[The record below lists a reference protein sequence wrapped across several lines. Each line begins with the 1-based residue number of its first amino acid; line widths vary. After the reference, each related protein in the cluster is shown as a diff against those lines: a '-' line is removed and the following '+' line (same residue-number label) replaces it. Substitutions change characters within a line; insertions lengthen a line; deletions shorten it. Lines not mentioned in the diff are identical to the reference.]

1 MKEEKQICILWALRR
16 KGRREGGREGSVEK
30 EVRGRKNH
38 RKRTE
43 KRREGGREEGH
54 VPGADG
60 DKVEGVVQAFDV
72 ILLDLQPGVGS
83 LRRLVLVRERLAL
96 CEREGRRERGRV
108 SWND

>member
-1 MKEEKQICILWALRR
+1 MHLLGIEEEGK
-16 KGRREGGREGSVEK
+16 EGGRKGGFGGEVDKRKEESQKEDREK
-30 EVRGRKNH
+30 K
-38 RKRTE
+38 
-43 KRREGGREEGH
+43 GGREEGH